1 MLLHPKFQTLRPTTP
16 IVPQIKALM
25 VQIKDLKLAIPLDI
39 LVKVI
44 RTPSSIFKSGDKWM
58 GMTQLDQDSL
68 LVLDLYR
75 KIYGTDNPTP
85 VENLVIVRDRQDS
98 LTQLLGIPV
107 SHLPS
112 MISFPADSLKP
123 IPADYRNIDTLG
135 IASHMVVLNPAI
147 NPDTIF
153 ILDTTR
159 LFTIEPDRQELSTHP
174 ENQDAPVVKWLS

>member
-1 MLLHPKFQTLRPTTP
+1 MHPKFQTLRPTTP
-16 IVPQIKALM
+16 IVPQTKALM

-44 RTPSSIFKSGDKWM
+44 RTPSNIFKSGDKWM

-68 LVLDLYR
+68 LVLDLHR

-85 VENLVIVRDRQDS
+85 VENLVIVRDRQAAIP
-98 LTQLLGIPV
+98 QLLGIPV

-112 MISFPADSLKP
+112 MISFPADALKP
-123 IPADYRNIDTLG
+123 IPEDYRNTDTLG
-135 IASHMVVLNPAI
+135 IASHMVVLNPAT

-159 LFTIEPDRQELSTHP
+159 LFLIDSDRPEVSTHP
-174 ENQDAPVVKWLS
+174 ENQTTPVVK